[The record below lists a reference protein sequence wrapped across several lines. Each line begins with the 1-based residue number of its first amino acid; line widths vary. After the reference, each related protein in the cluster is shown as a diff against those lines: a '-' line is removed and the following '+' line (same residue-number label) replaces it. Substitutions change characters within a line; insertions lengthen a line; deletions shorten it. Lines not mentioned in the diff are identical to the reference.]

1 MLYVCPDLALTLPHE
16 CPIDALAQA
25 KWLCYIYNGQS
36 ERENKNPNELSIS
49 FAKVNKVNEASA
61 FDQISDQE
69 PGAFLLPKIGSEDD
83 DLCFLKNM
91 KERGKGK

>member
-1 MLYVCPDLALTLPHE
+1 MDKANGKTKPRTSCPF
-16 CPIDALAQA
+16 
-25 KWLCYIYNGQS
+25 
-36 ERENKNPNELSIS
+36 S
-49 FAKVNKVNEASA
+49 FAKVNTVNEASA

>member
-1 MLYVCPDLALTLPHE
+1 MIDISALIFRFAHGCPVFALTLPHD
-16 CPIDALAQA
+16 CPIDALAQE

-61 FDQISDQE
+61 FDQITDQE

-83 DLCFLKNM
+83 DP
-91 KERGKGK
+91 